1 MIKPMKNRFSYMDE
15 NDENMDGKIM
25 GKEWEILYEFC
36 INMELSMGH
45 RSKSGDF
52 PTMVEYWNI
61 LD

>member
-1 MIKPMKNRFSYMDE
+1 MDE

-25 GKEWEILYEFC
+25 
-36 INMELSMGH
+36 ELSMGH
-45 RSKSGDF
+45 RSKSGNF